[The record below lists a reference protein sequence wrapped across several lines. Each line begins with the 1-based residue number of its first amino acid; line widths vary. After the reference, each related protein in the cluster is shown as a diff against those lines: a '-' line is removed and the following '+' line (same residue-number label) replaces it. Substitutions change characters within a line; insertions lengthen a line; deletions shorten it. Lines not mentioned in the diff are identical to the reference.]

1 MLVNSGQL
9 LNSGVGRVGT
19 STANAAGT
27 PLLLNL
33 KNRIST
39 IVTVLPGINAAN
51 TWQLQNDANS
61 LEFYIIF
68 EIAALGA
75 QTFPADWQVTNLIG
89 NWDGADWTPLDL
101 GKYQAHGI
109 YDGTNWVVEII
120 GLIS

>member
-19 STANAAGT
+19 SIANAAGT
-27 PLLLNL
+27 PLLINL

-39 IVTVLPGINAAN
+39 IVTVLPGINGAKI
-51 TWQLQNDANS
+51 WQLQNDANS
-61 LEFYIIF
+61 LEFFIIF

-75 QTFPADWQVTNLIG
+75 QTFPLDWQVTTLTG
-89 NWDGADWTPLDL
+89 LWDGTDWTPLDL
-101 GKYQAHGI
+101 GKFQAHGI